1 MSIKYDIQAYIK
13 HSLSVN
19 NGLHKCYVTKCKI
32 YENRTLIIEIG
43 YKQILLLII
52 IIIFGRVYQYCCY
65 VIKLL

>member
-1 MSIKYDIQAYIK
+1 MSIKYDIQTYIK

-32 YENRTLIIEIG
+32 YENRTFIIEIE

-52 IIIFGRVYQYCCY
+52 IIIIIGKFSV
-65 VIKLL
+65 